1 MPFEEKLTWVNVV
14 VTALVAGVY
23 FALMLGQVGDVPASE
38 IAYRRPMLVA
48 VGVSI
53 VLTIVGSI
61 LMGIGT
67 GISMELSGRSAA
79 DMDRKDERD
88 RDISRRG
95 DVVGFYI
102 VSAGAVGV
110 IALTMLEYDYFWI
123 ANALYLSFVVAT
135 LVSSVVKLV
144 AYRRGF

>member
-1 MPFEEKLTWVNVV
+1 MPFEEKLTWVNLT
-14 VTALVAGVY
+14 VTALVAGAY
-23 FALMLGQVGDVPASE
+23 FVLMLGRVGEVPAAE
-38 IAYRRPMLVA
+38 IAYQTPLLIA

-67 GISMELSGRSAA
+67 GISLELRGRSA
-79 DMDRKDERD
+79 DELDRTDERD
-88 RDISRRG
+88 KSINRRG
-95 DVVGFYI
+95 DVVGFYV

-110 IALTMLEYDYFWI
+110 MALTMLEYDHFWI
-123 ANALYLSFVVAT
+123 ANALYLSFVVGT
-135 LVSSVVKLV
+135 LVSAVVKVV

>member
-1 MPFEEKLTWVNVV
+1 MPFEEKLTWVNLV

-23 FALMLGQVGDVPASE
+23 FALMLGEVGDVPAAE
-38 IAYRRPMLVA
+38 IAYRTPLLVA

-53 VLTIVGSI
+53 VLTIIGSI
-61 LMGIGT
+61 VTAIGT
-67 GISMELSGRSAA
+67 GISMELSGRSAE

-88 RDISRRG
+88 KDIGRRG
-95 DVVGFYI
+95 DVVGFYV

-110 IALTMLEYDYFWI
+110 MALTMLEYDYFWI
-123 ANALYLSFVVAT
+123 ANALYLSFVAGT
-135 LVSSVVKLV
+135 LVSGVVKLV

>member
-1 MPFEEKLTWVNVV
+1 MPFEEKLTWVNLL

-23 FALMLGQVGDVPASE
+23 FALMLGQVGDVPAAE
-38 IAYRRPMLVA
+38 IAYRTPMLVA
-48 VGVSI
+48 VGVSV

-88 RDISRRG
+88 KDIGRRG
-95 DVVGFYI
+95 DVVGFY
-102 VSAGAVGV
+102 VASAGAIGV
-110 IALTMLEYDYFWI
+110 LALTMLEYEYFWI
-123 ANALYLSFVVAT
+123 ANALYLSLVVAT
-135 LVSSVVKLV
+135 LVSSVVKL
-144 AYRRGF
+144 AYYHRGY